1 MVWLLPGAGPSR
13 LWIVIILAYIVGVA
27 GLAHV
32 IAGTAECLFVVF
44 KGEATL
50 SAHLGGFLV
59 PSLLGNSIGGVALV
73 ASLAHG
79 QHAPEG

>member
-1 MVWLLPGAGPSR
+1 
-13 LWIVIILAYIVGVA
+13 
-27 GLAHV
+27 
-32 IAGTAECLFVVF
+32 VVL

-50 SAHLGGFLV
+50 SAYLWGFLV

-79 QHAPEG
+79 QHAPER